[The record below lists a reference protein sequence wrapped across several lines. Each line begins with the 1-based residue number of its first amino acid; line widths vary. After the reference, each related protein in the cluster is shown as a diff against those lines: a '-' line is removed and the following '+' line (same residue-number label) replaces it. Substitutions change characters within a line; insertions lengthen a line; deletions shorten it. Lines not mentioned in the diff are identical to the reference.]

1 MNEVQWRGI
10 ESPSTEVCRV
20 TEAPGGVHVHSIIAS
35 EHHACEY
42 QLETTADW
50 EFRTLSI
57 ATSDRT
63 VQIARTAQGWTVD
76 RVTRPDLA
84 EAVEVD
90 ISVSPLSNTLPIRR
104 LGLAVGDSADIV
116 TAYVSVP
123 DLTVTTD
130 PQRYT
135 RLSDREYLY
144 ESRDSDFRRTV
155 TVDQDGLVLTYPGL
169 FERAGTA

>member
-1 MNEVQWRGI
+1 
-10 ESPSTEVCRV
+10 
-20 TEAPGGVHVHSIIAS
+20 
-35 EHHACEY
+35 
-42 QLETTADW
+42 
-50 EFRTLSI
+50 
-57 ATSDRT
+57 
-63 VQIARTAQGWTVD
+63 
-76 RVTRPDLA
+76 
-84 EAVEVD
+84 
-90 ISVSPLSNTLPIRR
+90 
-104 LGLAVGDSADIV
+104 V

-155 TVDQDGLVLTYPGL
+155 TVDQDGLVLDYPGL